1 MTGRVH
7 DDRRPIAILFDVDGC
22 LISTGGAG
30 TKAWRFAFDRLHGI
44 PADIGQFTEGGMT
57 DPTVG
62 RLTFVRVIGRE
73 PTDRE
78 MARLLAAYL
87 DRPGLEVEQ
96 SPGYRVMPGVASL
109 LPRLI
114 DDGVLLGIVSGALEA
129 AAHIKLARGGLNRFF
144 CFGGYGSDSSDRS
157 ELTRLAIERSG
168 RIHGHRL
175 DAAKAERGYLHCGP
189 SGAGHFVKTVHNGI
203 EYGLMAAYAED
214 LNILKHADAGL
225 QQRTVDAET
234 TPRRDPDSYRYQ
246 LDLGDIAEV
255 WRRGSVI
262 TSWLLDLTAQAF
274 LESPALADFTG
285 RVSDSGEG
293 RWTSIA
299 AIDVTAPAP
308 VLTTALYARFTSRGE
323 GDFADRILS
332 AMRLGFG
339 GHVEIKG

>member
-1 MTGRVH
+1 MTEDAH
-7 DDRRPIAILFDVDGC
+7 DARRPIAVLFDVDGC
-22 LISTGGAG
+22 LISSGGAG

-87 DRPGLEVEQ
+87 DRLGAEIEQ

-157 ELTRLAIERSG
+157 ELTRVAIERAG
-168 RIHGHRL
+168 RIHGHPL
-175 DAAKAERGYLHCGP
+175 DAARLLVVG
-189 SGAGHFVKTVHNGI
+189 
-203 EYGLMAAYAED
+203 D
-214 LNILKHADAGL
+214 
-225 QQRTVDAET
+225 
-234 TPRRDPDSYRYQ
+234 TPR
-246 LDLGDIAEV
+246 DIDAAHAAGAIAV
-255 WRRGSVI
+255 GVATGKYSVAALRSAGADHVLS
-262 TSWLLDLTAQAF
+262 T
-274 LESPALADFTG
+274 LEEPLPG
-285 RVSDSGEG
+285 LPNPGE
-293 RWTSIA
+293 
-299 AIDVTAPAP
+299 
-308 VLTTALYARFTSRGE
+308 
-323 GDFADRILS
+323 
-332 AMRLGFG
+332 
-339 GHVEIKG
+339 

>member
-1 MTGRVH
+1 MTGRVR

-30 TKAWRFAFDRLHGI
+30 TKAWRFAFNRLHGI

-87 DRPGLEVEQ
+87 DRLGVEVER

-157 ELTRLAIERSG
+157 ELTRLAIERAG
-168 RIHGHRL
+168 RIHGHPL
-175 DAAKAERGYLHCGP
+175 DAARLLVVG
-189 SGAGHFVKTVHNGI
+189 
-203 EYGLMAAYAED
+203 D
-214 LNILKHADAGL
+214 
-225 QQRTVDAET
+225 
-234 TPRRDPDSYRYQ
+234 TPRDIDAAHAARAIAVGVATGKYSVEALRSAGADHVLSTLEEPLPILPD
-246 LDLGDIAEV
+246 L
-255 WRRGSVI
+255 
-262 TSWLLDLTAQAF
+262 
-274 LESPALADFTG
+274 PALPGPGAVTG
-285 RVSDSGEG
+285 
-293 RWTSIA
+293 
-299 AIDVTAPAP
+299 
-308 VLTTALYARFTSRGE
+308 
-323 GDFADRILS
+323 
-332 AMRLGFG
+332 
-339 GHVEIKG
+339 

>member
-87 DRPGLEVEQ
+87 DRLGLEVER
-96 SPGYRVMPGVASL
+96 SPGYRVMPGVASQ

-144 CFGGYGSDSSDRS
+144 CFGGYGSDSRDRS
-157 ELTRLAIERSG
+157 ELTRLAIERAG
-168 RIHGHRL
+168 RIHGHPL
-175 DAAKAERGYLHCGP
+175 DAARLLVVG
-189 SGAGHFVKTVHNGI
+189 
-203 EYGLMAAYAED
+203 D
-214 LNILKHADAGL
+214 
-225 QQRTVDAET
+225 
-234 TPRRDPDSYRYQ
+234 TPRDIDAAHAAGAIAVGVATGKYSVEALCSAGADHVLSTLEEPLPGLPGLPDPPR
-246 LDLGDIAEV
+246 
-255 WRRGSVI
+255 
-262 TSWLLDLTAQAF
+262 
-274 LESPALADFTG
+274 
-285 RVSDSGEG
+285 
-293 RWTSIA
+293 
-299 AIDVTAPAP
+299 VTA
-308 VLTTALYARFTSRGE
+308 
-323 GDFADRILS
+323 
-332 AMRLGFG
+332 
-339 GHVEIKG
+339 